1 MFTEE
6 HGRFLAELER
16 IRKEIIEEV
25 PDAGDRKSLLGKLVD
40 DESFEY
46 FRTNGPAAWR
56 ERAQRHDQSS
66 HGEGLTFGT
75 RPEKPRRC
83 TSFPRTKTAA
93 ESV

>member
-16 IRKEIIEEV
+16 VRREIVDAV
-25 PDAGDRKSLLGKLVD
+25 PTSADRKSLLGELVD

-56 ERAQRHDQSS
+56 ERAEAIIRSRAGQ
-66 HGEGLTFGT
+66 
-75 RPEKPRRC
+75 
-83 TSFPRTKTAA
+83 A
-93 ESV
+93 